1 MMLRYLPEEVDSKAF
16 SISLIS
22 HCLPEKQASL
32 SVEGTSKNSGRSVSC
47 GDGWAGSTNIFY

>member
-32 SVEGTSKNSGRSVSC
+32 SVEGTSKNSGRSVS
-47 GDGWAGSTNIFY
+47 